1 MDCFLPPSAPART
14 LADGVTFLLARHP
27 EDSSVAVVAAQQRAP
42 SRVTATPAGLCV
54 GAGLAVWFAL
64 VAPVTDALSG
74 WTPATLPPDWSSY
87 RHRWETGH
95 AIHAA
100 LFAAGFISLLVALLA
115 ETPDDAPASSRGTQR
130 PPAASWLRDL

>member
-1 MDCFLPPSAPART
+1 M
-14 LADGVTFLLARHP
+14 
-27 EDSSVAVVAAQQRAP
+27 
-42 SRVTATPAGLCV
+42 TATPAGLCV